1 MKLLLDENLS
11 RRLLPFLHADF
22 PCSTQVALSG
32 LEQANGFAIWRYA
45 RDHGYV
51 IVTRD
56 ADFDEVATMHG
67 CPPHV
72 IWIRGENMS
81 KASVLNLLLAN
92 RSTIEAA
99 FSEDGVACIE
109 VGSGFGG

>member
-22 PCSTQVALSG
+22 PGSTQVVLAG
-32 LEQANGFAIWRYA
+32 LERANDLAIWRHA
-45 RDHGYV
+45 RDHGYA

-56 ADFDEVATMHG
+56 ADFEELATMHG

-81 KASVLNLLLAN
+81 KATVLNLLLAN
-92 RSTIEAA
+92 RGAIEAA
-99 FSEDGVACIE
+99 LSETGVACIE
-109 VGSGFGG
+109 LGLDFEG